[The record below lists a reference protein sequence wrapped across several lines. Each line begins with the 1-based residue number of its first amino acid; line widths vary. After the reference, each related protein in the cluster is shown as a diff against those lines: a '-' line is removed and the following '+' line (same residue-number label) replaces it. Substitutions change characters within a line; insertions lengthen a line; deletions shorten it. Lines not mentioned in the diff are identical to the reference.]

1 MYRSVLRGGSKRP
14 LLFLL
19 GMLCLLGLSVGPA
32 AAQFDTGTLSG
43 TTVDSSGALVP
54 GASVTVANTGTGATV
69 SLKSNGAGLF
79 SASDL
84 PFGTYTVTATAAGFG
99 TTTSKDVILN
109 VGAAVHVTLKLS
121 AAAATQTVT
130 VTGTETSVN
139 TETTV
144 SGETFNSKQVENLPV
159 NGRDVDAFLEI
170 SPGSVGSAPEFQG
183 SVNGLENIFSGLNI
197 TVDGQSAVRG
207 DITGFLNTEGQEQ
220 PHITRSSIDSIQEID
235 FANNGYSAETGH
247 SLGPQM
253 NIITKGGTNQWH
265 GTAFEFFRND
275 ALDAHDYFDAGRK
288 EPLKLNQ
295 FGGNLAGP
303 IVHDKL
309 FFFGNYEGSR
319 QHVTTLNTQ
328 NHTLSA
334 YDRTQFVPAMQTV
347 LAQLA
352 PLPAGCDVIPTPAAC
367 AYQPLAKI
375 DVDAGGAQF
384 VLSPTALPTILSE
397 NTGSARLDWNMS
409 GADRWMLRYNINDS
423 NTNYTYGP
431 NVGQTSPQALRTQ
444 LIKLDETHIFSPSLL
459 NQASLGYTRFYSTTG
474 SDTVQPFYA
483 IAGFFTDLGSLP
495 GANTFNQTNAY
506 STYEFFDN
514 VTKTFHTNDLK
525 FGTQIRVNRQVEAL
539 SPMQDYE
546 FASVSNLE
554 DDVPFVLQK
563 NGFAGSL
570 GLHNSE
576 YDAYIQDNWHV
587 TRKLVLNLGI
597 RYDYNTVWNEAHN
610 HVPNFDIATQTILPG
625 AQSPYTAPRADIA
638 PRIGLA
644 YDPFGTGK
652 TVFHAYGGMFY
663 LPMWLSF
670 DLSSN
675 DPTYATYSVNLFQEN
690 ITFPQ
695 PNPALP
701 AGTQTVYSFP
711 QHPKDPNALNWLVG
725 VEQQLPA
732 QFVTVINYS
741 ANRVNHQQAGV
752 NFAAI
757 NENPANTNTDARPH
771 SDFADEDYLGDT
783 LGSDYQSLQVQL
795 RRNSHHLNT
804 EMNYTWSHEIDDMV
818 NVFQGFADPYNP
830 KFDRSSG
837 DIDVRNN
844 FTASAVYDFSD
855 LHDHSMWERLAGGG
869 WQLSSIFQAR
879 GGLPEDITL
888 MSGIFGNPVRPNYVP
903 GQNVYLPHV
912 TWLQPVGSYNPAAF
926 TVPTG
931 YDGTPGE
938 NLGNV
943 GRNALRGPGFFQW
956 DLSTMKSFE
965 LTQKA
970 KLQFRADLFNIINH
984 PNYAN
989 PDGGLCSALT
999 YGAAGQTATCTPN
1012 TNFGK
1017 NTSGTVANQTGNG
1030 QIGNGTNRQA
1040 QFSVKVLF

>member
-1 MYRSVLRGGSKRP
+1 MYRFVLVGGRKKP
-14 LLFLL
+14 LLLLL
-19 GMLCLLGLSVGPA
+19 GTLCLLWLSVGSA
-32 AAQFDTGTLSG
+32 VAQFDTGTVSG
-43 TTVDSSGALVP
+43 TIVDSSGALLP

-69 SLKSNGAGLF
+69 NLKSNGAGIF
-79 SASDL
+79 NASAL

-99 TTTSKDVILN
+99 TTTSKDVALN
-109 VGAAVHVTLKLS
+109 VGAAVHLTLKLS
-121 AAAATQTVT
+121 ASATTETVT

-139 TETTV
+139 TESAV

-159 NGRDVDAFLEI
+159 NGRDVNAFLEI

-275 ALDAHDYFDAGRK
+275 ALDAHDYFDTASK
-288 EPLKLNQ
+288 QPLKLNQ
-295 FGGNLAGP
+295 FGGNLSGP
-303 IVHDKL
+303 VIHDKL
-309 FFFGNYEGSR
+309 FFFANYEGSR
-319 QHVTTLNTQ
+319 QHVTTLSPL

-334 YDRTQFVPAMQTV
+334 YVRSKFVAAMQPV

-352 PLPAGCDVIPTPAAC
+352 PLPASCNVIPTPASC
-367 AYQPLAKI
+367 AY
-375 DVDAGGAQF
+375 AGGPVDPIGGDDF
-384 VLSPTALPTILSE
+384 VISPTSLPSILRE
-397 NTGSARLDWNMS
+397 DTGSGRLDWNMS

-423 NTNYTYGP
+423 TTNDTYGP
-431 NVGQTSPQALRTQ
+431 NLGQTSPQALRTQ
-444 LIKLDETHIFSPSLL
+444 LIKLDETHVFSSSLL
-459 NQASLGYTRFYSTTG
+459 NQASLGYTRFYSTTA
-474 SDTVQPFYA
+474 SDTPQPYNI
-483 IAGFFTDLGSLP
+483 IAGFFTDLSSLP
-495 GANTFNQTNAY
+495 GANTFNQNNAY

-539 SPMQDYE
+539 SPLQNYQ
-546 FASVSNLE
+546 FASVGDLE
-554 DDVPFVLQK
+554 NDAPFALQK

-576 YDAYIQDNWHV
+576 YDAYVQDNWHV
-587 TRKLVLNLGI
+587 TRKLVLNAGI
-597 RYDYNTVWNEAHN
+597 RYGYSTTWNEAHN
-610 HVPNFDIATQTILPG
+610 HVPNFDVATQTILPG
-625 AQSPYTAPRADIA
+625 TRSPYSAPQLDIA
-638 PRIGLA
+638 PRVGIA
-644 YDPFGTGK
+644 YDVFGTGK

-675 DPTYATYSVNLFQEN
+675 DPTYASYSVNVFQVG
-690 ITFPQ
+690 ITYPE

-725 VEQQLPA
+725 FEQQLPA
-732 QFVTVINYS
+732 RFVTVVNYS

-757 NENPANTNTDARPH
+757 NENPENVNPNIGTRPH
-771 SDFADEDYLGDT
+771 SGFADENFLGDT

-795 RRNSHHLNT
+795 RRNYHHLDT

-818 NVFQGFADPYNP
+818 NVFSGFENPFNP
-830 KFDRSSG
+830 KLDRSSG
-837 DIDVRNN
+837 DIDVRQN

-855 LHDHSMWERLAGGG
+855 LHDSMKWKRLVGGG

-879 GGLPEDITL
+879 GGLTEDITL
-888 MSGIFGNPVRPNYVP
+888 ISGFFGNPVRPNYVP
-903 GQNVYLPHV
+903 GQNLYLKHV
-912 TWLQPVGSYNPAAF
+912 TWLNPVGSYNAAAF
-926 TVPTG
+926 TVPSG
-931 YDGTPGE
+931 YDGTPGQ
-938 NLGNV
+938 NFGNV

-956 DLSTMKSFE
+956 DFSTMKSFA
-965 LTQKA
+965 LTEKA
-970 KLQFRADLFNIINH
+970 KLQFRADLFNILNH
-984 PNYAN
+984 PNYSN
-989 PDGGLCSALT
+989 PDGGICSALT
-999 YGAAGQTATCTPN
+999 YGGAGQTATCSPN
-1012 TNFGK
+1012 PHFGQT
-1017 NTSGTVANQTGNG
+1017 TSTVANQTGNG
-1030 QIGNGTNRQA
+1030 QIGNGTARQA
-1040 QFSVKVLF
+1040 QFSLKLLF

>member
-1 MYRSVLRGGSKRP
+1 MNRSVSMRGLKKP

-19 GMLCLLGLSVGPA
+19 GILCLLGLNVGSA
-32 AAQFDTGTLSG
+32 VAQFDTGTLGG
-43 TTVDSSGALVP
+43 TTVDSSGALLP
-54 GASVTVANTGTGATV
+54 GASVTVSNTGTGATV
-69 SLKSNGAGLF
+69 TLKSNGAGIF

-84 PFGTYTVTATAAGFG
+84 PYGTYTVAATAPGFG
-99 TTTSKDVILN
+99 TTTSSDVVLN
-109 VGAAVHVTLKLS
+109 VGAAVHLTLKLS
-121 AAAATQTVT
+121 ASGTAETVT
-130 VTGTETSVN
+130 VTGTATSVN
-139 TETTV
+139 TESAV
-144 SGETFNSKQVENLPV
+144 SGESFNSRQVENLPV

-275 ALDAHDYFDAGRK
+275 ALDARDYFDTGAK
-288 EPLKLNQ
+288 EPLQLNQ
-295 FGGNLAGP
+295 FGGNLSGP
-303 IVHDKL
+303 IVHQK
-309 FFFGNYEGSR
+309 FFFFTNYEGTR
-319 QHVTTLNTQ
+319 QHVTTLSPLT
-328 NHTLSA
+328 HTLSA
-334 YDRTQFVPAMQTV
+334 YVRSQFVPSMQPV

-352 PLPAGCDVIPTPAAC
+352 PLPAGCDVIPTPASC
-367 AYQPLAKI
+367 VYQPLAS
-375 DVDAGGAQF
+375 DTDAGGAQF
-384 VLSPTALPTILSE
+384 VISPTTFPSILSE
-397 NTGSARLDWNMS
+397 DTGSARLDWNMS
-409 GADRWMLRYNINDS
+409 GTDRWMFRYNINDS
-423 NTNYTYGP
+423 TTNDTYGP
-431 NVGQTSPQALRTQ
+431 NLGQTSPQSLRTQ
-444 LIKLDETHIFSPSLL
+444 LAKLDETHVFSSSLL
-459 NQASLGYTRFYSTTG
+459 NQASLGYTRFYSKTA
-474 SDTVQPFYA
+474 SDTVQPYYI

-506 STYEFFDN
+506 STYELFDN
-514 VTKTFHTNDLK
+514 VTKTFHTNELK

-539 SPMQDYE
+539 SPLQSYQ

-554 DDVPFVLQK
+554 DNVPFVLQK
-563 NGFAGSL
+563 NGFEGSL

-576 YDAYIQDNWHV
+576 YDFYVQDNWHV
-587 TRKLVLNLGI
+587 TRKLVLNLGM
-597 RYDYNTVWNEAHN
+597 RYDYNTMWNEAHN
-610 HVPNFDIATQTILPG
+610 HMPNFDIPTQTILSGTLP
-625 AQSPYTAPRADIA
+625 PYSEPRTDFAPRVGI
-638 PRIGLA
+638 A

-652 TVFHAYGGMFY
+652 TVIHAYGGLFY

-675 DPTYATYSVNLFQEN
+675 DPTYASYSVNLFQVN
-690 ITFPQ
+690 ITFPE

-711 QHPKDPNALNWLVG
+711 QHPKDPNALNWLFG
-725 VEQQLPA
+725 VEQQLPG
-732 QFVTVINYS
+732 QFVAVVNYS

-757 NENPANTNTDARPH
+757 NENPQNPNPNIGTRPH
-771 SDFADEDYLGDT
+771 SGFADENYLGDV
-783 LGSDYQSLQVQL
+783 LGSNYQSLQVQL
-795 RRNSHHLNT
+795 RRNYHHLDT
-804 EMNYTWSHEIDDMV
+804 ELNYTWSHEIDDMV
-818 NVFQGFADPYNP
+818 NVFQGFANPYNP
-830 KFDRSSG
+830 RFDRSSG

-855 LHDHSMWERLAGGG
+855 LHGRPTWERAVGGG

-879 GGLPEDITL
+879 GGLSEDITL
-888 MSGIFGNPVRPNYVP
+888 VSGFFGNPVRPNYVP
-903 GQNVYLPHV
+903 GQNPYLSQI
-912 TWLQPVGSYNPAAF
+912 TWLSPVGSYNSAAF
-926 TVPTG
+926 SVPTG

-943 GRNALRGPGFFQW
+943 GRNWLRGPGFFQW
-956 DLSTMKSFE
+956 DFSAMKTFDVSH
-965 LTQKA
+965 KV
-970 KLQFRADLFNIINH
+970 KLQFRTDLFNVINH
-984 PNYAN
+984 PNYSN
-989 PDGGLCSALT
+989 PDGGICSALT

-1012 TNFGK
+1012 PNFGQ
-1017 NTSGTVANQTGNG
+1017 TFSTVANQTGSG
-1030 QIGNGTNRQA
+1030 QIGNGTARQV
-1040 QFSVKVLF
+1040 QFSLKLLF

>member
-1 MYRSVLRGGSKRP
+1 MGARRKS
-14 LLFLL
+14 FLL
-19 GMLCLLGLSVGPA
+19 LLVMFCLLGVGVGSA

-43 TTVDSSGALVP
+43 TIVDSSGALLP

-69 SLKSNGAGLF
+69 SLKSNGVGIF
-79 SASDL
+79 SVSAL

-121 AAAATQTVT
+121 ASAATETVT

-139 TETTV
+139 TESAV
-144 SGETFNSKQVENLPV
+144 SGQTFNSKQVENLPV

-197 TVDGQSAVRG
+197 TVDGQSSVRG

-253 NIITKGGTNQWH
+253 NIITKGGTNTWH

-275 ALDAHDYFDAGRK
+275 ALDAHDYFNTGSK

-295 FGGNLAGP
+295 FGGNLSGP
-303 IVHDKL
+303 IARDKL
-309 FFFGNYEGSR
+309 FLFANYEGSR
-319 QHVTTLNTQ
+319 QHVTTLSPLS
-328 NHTLSA
+328 HTLSA
-334 YDRTQFVPAMQTV
+334 YVRSQFVPSMQPV

-352 PLPAGCDVIPTPAAC
+352 PLPAGCNVIPTPLAC
-367 AYQPLAKI
+367 VYQPLKNET
-375 DVDAGGAQF
+375 DAGGAQF
-384 VLSPTALPTILSE
+384 VVSPTSFPSILHE
-397 NTGSARLDWNMS
+397 DTGSARLDWNPS
-409 GADRWMLRYNINDS
+409 GADRWMLRYNINNSD
-423 NTNYTYGP
+423 TNYTYGP
-431 NVGQTSPQALRTQ
+431 NVGQTSPQGLRTQ

-459 NQASLGYTRFYSTTG
+459 NQASLGYTRFHSTTA
-474 SDTVQPFYA
+474 SDTGQPYYV

-514 VTKTFHTNDLK
+514 VTKTFHTNELK
-525 FGTQIRVNRQVEAL
+525 FGAQIRVNRQVEAL
-539 SPMQDYE
+539 SPLQSYE

-554 DDVPFVLQK
+554 DNVPFVLQK

-576 YDAYIQDNWHV
+576 YDMYVQDNWHV
-587 TRKLVLNLGI
+587 TRKLVLNVGV
-597 RYDYNTVWNEAHN
+597 RYDYNTMWNEAHN

-625 AQSPYTAPRADIA
+625 TQSPYSAPRGDFA
-638 PRIGLA
+638 PRVGIA
-644 YDPFGTGK
+644 YDPFGMGK
-652 TVFHAYGGMFY
+652 TVFHAYAGMFY

-675 DPTYATYSVNLFQEN
+675 DPTYATYSVNLFQVN
-690 ITFPQ
+690 ITFPE

-732 QFVTVINYS
+732 KFVTVINYS

-757 NENPANTNTDARPH
+757 NENPQNVNPYIGTRPH
-771 SDFADEDYLGDT
+771 GGFADENYLGDT

-795 RRNSHHLNT
+795 RRNYHHLNT
-804 EMNYTWSHEIDDMV
+804 QMNYTWSHEIDDMV
-818 NVFQGFADPYNP
+818 NVFQGFANPYNP

-844 FTASAVYDFSD
+844 FTASALYDFSD
-855 LHDHSMWERLAGGG
+855 LHDRSTWERIAGGG

-879 GGLPEDITL
+879 GGLSEDITL
-888 MSGIFGNPVRPNYVP
+888 ISGIFGNPVRPNYVP
-903 GQNVYLPHV
+903 GQNPYLSHINWV
-912 TWLQPVGSYNPAAF
+912 AQNGSYNSAAF

-931 YDGTPGE
+931 YDGTPGQ

-956 DLSTMKSFE
+956 DFSAMKSFE
-965 LTQKA
+965 LTEKV
-970 KLQFRADLFNIINH
+970 KLQFRTDLFNIINH
-984 PNYAN
+984 PNYSN
-989 PDGGLCSALT
+989 PDGGLCSVLT
-999 YGAAGQTATCTPN
+999 YSPTLGQTATCTPN
-1012 TNFGK
+1012 SNFGV
-1017 NTSGTVANQTGNG
+1017 SSSTVANQTGNG

-1040 QFSVKVLF
+1040 QFSLKLLF